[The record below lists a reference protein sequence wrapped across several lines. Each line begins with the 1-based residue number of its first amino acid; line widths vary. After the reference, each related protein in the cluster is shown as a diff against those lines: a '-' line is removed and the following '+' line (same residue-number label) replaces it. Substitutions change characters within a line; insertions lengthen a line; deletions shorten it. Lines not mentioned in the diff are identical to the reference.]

1 VLDVDPRHTG
11 DINLELLEHLY
22 GKRPDTPTV
31 LTGGG
36 GLQFYYRWPKGIDI
50 RNSSGEIGA
59 GLDVRGTGGYVV
71 APPSVHISG
80 RRYHWEWSARIDELP
95 IADASRD
102 LIDLILNPAAVPDWM
117 VDLIP
122 NPTEYRQGASNGR
135 HLPQGRVSFQRLA
148 AGIDDGKRDIEL
160 FRMACA
166 LRRQRFSRAL
176 AEQMVIVAAGRCK
189 PPVSDRI
196 ARQKI
201 KSAWRY
207 DV

>member
-1 VLDVDPRHTG
+1 
-11 DINLELLEHLY
+11 
-22 GKRPDTPTV
+22 
-31 LTGGG
+31 
-36 GLQFYYRWPKGIDI
+36 
-50 RNSSGEIGA
+50 
-59 GLDVRGTGGYVV
+59 
-71 APPSVHISG
+71 
-80 RRYHWEWSARIDELP
+80 LP

-102 LIDLILNPAAVPDWM
+102 LIDLILNPPAVPDWM

-135 HLPQGRVSFQRLA
+135 HLPPGRVSFQRLA
-148 AGIDDGKRDIEL
+148 AGVPDGKRDVEL

-166 LRRQRFSRAL
+166 LRRRRFTRAL
-176 AEQMVIVAAGRCK
+176 AEEMVIMAARRCK
-189 PPVSDRI
+189 PSVPDRI